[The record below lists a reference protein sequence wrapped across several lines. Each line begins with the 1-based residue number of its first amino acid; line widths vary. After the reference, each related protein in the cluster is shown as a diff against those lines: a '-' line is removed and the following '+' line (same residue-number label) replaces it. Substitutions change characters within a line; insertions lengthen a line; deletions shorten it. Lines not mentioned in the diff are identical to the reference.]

1 MKQVEVYTIDLRKIV
16 GEGDLQC
23 PKCGVVISPDD
34 ISEEVYTVI
43 DVKENKEGLMEE
55 LTIQCLKCRS
65 EIRLIGF
72 LELKENW

>member
-1 MKQVEVYTIDLRKIV
+1 MKQVEVYTIDLRKIE

-55 LTIQCLKCRS
+55 LTIQCLKCSS